1 MRRTLALLALLTLA
15 LAAPAEGA
23 GKRAKS
29 PRLKAFTSCAGLI
42 SYATNA
48 DRLAFA
54 SDAANLSSSDR
65 NGATDVYQ
73 RSMSRRYG
81 KKIKGRRVQYLRMET
96 KLVSDAKARRSAL
109 VA

>member
-42 SYATNA
+42 SYA
-48 DRLAFA
+48 
-54 SDAANLSSSDR
+54 
-65 NGATDVYQ
+65 
-73 RSMSRRYG
+73 RRHPPREPPG
-81 KKIKGRRVQYLRMET
+81 SG
-96 KLVSDAKARRSAL
+96 
-109 VA
+109 